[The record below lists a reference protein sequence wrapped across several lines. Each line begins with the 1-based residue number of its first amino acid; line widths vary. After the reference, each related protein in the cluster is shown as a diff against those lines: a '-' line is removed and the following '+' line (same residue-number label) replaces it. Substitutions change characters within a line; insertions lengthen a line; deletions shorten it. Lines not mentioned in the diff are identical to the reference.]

1 MSNDIDVQFVEEKP
15 FYKSKIVWLAVAT
28 MFLGAADQLN
38 LLSTLLPPEYQGLFT
53 MVMGALTLV
62 ARSYSGVTVIKEV
75 TK

>member
-38 LLSTLLPPEYQGLFT
+38 LLSNLLI
-53 MVMGALTLV
+53 
-62 ARSYSGVTVIKEV
+62 S
-75 TK
+75 